1 MIAVSPTPAQP
12 RWQTLWH
19 EAVTNAG
26 ELLTM
31 LGLERMIAQL
41 PTADA
46 GFPSRVP
53 RGFVQRMRYGDPED
67 PLLLQVLPQ
76 PAELDTDQGL
86 DDAVGDH
93 AARVG
98 NGLIQKYHGRAL
110 LIASGA
116 CAIHCRY
123 CFRRHF
129 PYAEEIAA
137 AHHWQQAVQWM
148 RCHPD
153 VDEIILSGG
162 DPLALSTAKLMEL
175 TSELAQISHIR
186 RLRIHTRLPV
196 VLPQRIDIKL
206 LDWLHALPW
215 PTVMVLHC
223 NHANEIDDS
232 VTEACAALRSVGVH
246 LLNQSVLMK
255 GINDDVDVLSAL
267 SVRLFDSG
275 VLPYYLHQ
283 MDPVRAAMHF
293 LVTDERATTLHA
305 GMRARLPGYL
315 LPRLVREVPGA
326 DAKLPVSGGQQ
337 GG

>member
-1 MIAVSPTPAQP
+1 MIAASPTPAQP
-12 RWQTLWH
+12 CWQTLWR
-19 EAVTNAG
+19 EAVTDAR

-31 LGLERMIAQL
+31 LGLEQMIGQL
-41 PTADA
+41 PVADA
-46 GFPSRVP
+46 GFPTRIP
-53 RGFVQRMRYGDPED
+53 HGFIRRMRHGDPKD

-76 PAELDTDQGL
+76 PIELDSDRGL
-86 DDAVGDH
+86 DDAVGDL

-98 NGLIQKYHGRAL
+98 HGLIQKYHGRAL

-129 PYAEEIAA
+129 PYAEETAA
-137 AHHWQQAVQWM
+137 ANRWQQALQWT
-148 RCHPD
+148 RRHPD

-162 DPLALSTAKLMEL
+162 DPLALSTAKLSEL
-175 TSELAQISHIR
+175 TRELAQIPHIR

-196 VLPQRIDIKL
+196 VLPQRIDTEL

-223 NHANEIDDS
+223 NHANEIDNS
-232 VTEACAALRSVGVH
+232 VAAVCATLRSVGVH

-255 GINDDVDVLSAL
+255 GINDEVEILSAL
-267 SVRLFDSG
+267 SVRLFDIG

-283 MDPVRAAMHF
+283 LDPVRAAMHF
-293 LVTDERATTLHA
+293 LVADERATALHA

-315 LPRLVREVPGA
+315 LPRLVREIPGA
-326 DAKLPVSGGQQ
+326 EAKLPVLGVKK
-337 GG
+337 